1 MDFYSIENL
10 IDEIVAFYNSG
21 FFRFIKILLGI
32 YVLILIYDIVLLLI
46 QRGIGQNIRQMR
58 FGMDLPQ
65 ELVSKKDRMRERWKV
80 ITKRLESGNES
91 EDKVAIIE
99 ADTIIDDLIKRMGYK
114 GANMG
119 ERLANIPPGQLSE
132 LPAMK
137 EAHEIRNRVIHEEDF
152 QVDKE
157 LAKDVLSK
165 YEHLLREFQVLD

>member
-1 MDFYSIENL
+1 
-10 IDEIVAFYNSG
+10 
-21 FFRFIKILLGI
+21 
-32 YVLILIYDIVLLLI
+32 
-46 QRGIGQNIRQMR
+46 
-58 FGMDLPQ
+58 
-65 ELVSKKDRMRERWKV
+65 
-80 ITKRLESGNES
+80 
-91 EDKVAIIE
+91 
-99 ADTIIDDLIKRMGYK
+99 MGYK

>member
-80 ITKRLESGNES
+80 ITKRLS
-91 EDKVAIIE
+91 
-99 ADTIIDDLIKRMGYK
+99 IKW
-114 GANMG
+114 
-119 ERLANIPPGQLSE
+119 L
-132 LPAMK
+132 
-137 EAHEIRNRVIHEEDF
+137 
-152 QVDKE
+152 
-157 LAKDVLSK
+157 
-165 YEHLLREFQVLD
+165 LLRRILSSMI